1 VTNQARR
8 SSKDIDLETRMWH
21 SPLNRVVLG
30 PSEFTRRP
38 WHVICPFRQ
47 ALTPLLSPSSHGC
60 VTEGYRNVHEH
71 LMPLQVDEGTKEVY
85 TRHGLAA
92 ASVIDRVAKKSVSVS
107 FLLLATF
114 VVVVVVVDNGKY
126 QPCVL
131 LPIRIYTSLPPRR
144 TSIIFRN
151 SAVSLPY
158 DSSRSLR

>member
-1 VTNQARR
+1 
-8 SSKDIDLETRMWH
+8 
-21 SPLNRVVLG
+21 
-30 PSEFTRRP
+30 
-38 WHVICPFRQ
+38 
-47 ALTPLLSPSSHGC
+47 
-60 VTEGYRNVHEH
+60 
-71 LMPLQVDEGTKEVY
+71 MPLQVDEGTKEVY